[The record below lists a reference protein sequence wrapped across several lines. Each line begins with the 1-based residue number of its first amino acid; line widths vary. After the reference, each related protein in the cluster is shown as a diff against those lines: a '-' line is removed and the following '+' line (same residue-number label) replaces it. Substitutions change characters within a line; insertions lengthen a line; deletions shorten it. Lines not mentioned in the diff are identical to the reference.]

1 MAARM
6 NRRLFGMLSKRL
18 DELGLDE
25 IDDTRDD
32 RGKRRAS

>member
-6 NRRLFGMLSKRL
+6 NRLIFGMLSKRL

-25 IDDTRDD
+25 IDDTRD
-32 RGKRRAS
+32 R